1 MASENQA
8 STGGIRS
15 NPWVQLI
22 AGIVCMAMVANLQ
35 YGWTVFVDPIN
46 AKYHWSKVAIQ
57 YTFTLFVLLETWL
70 VPIEAF
76 LADKYGPRIL
86 VASGA
91 LLIALSWVAMSRA
104 DTLTWLY
111 TAGAIGG
118 IGTGLVY
125 GTCVGNAVKW
135 FRNNRGLAAGL
146 TAAGFGAGAA
156 ITVLPL
162 TRSLAEHGYQQTLFN
177 FALFQG
183 GVVLVASLF
192 LAKPAGGAAARRS
205 NQPAAEDAPPLK
217 MLSRPIFWLMYVA
230 FTLAGSSGLMAT
242 AQLAPIANSFGI
254 AKQSVSLLGFTG
266 PALVFALSLNNL
278 MNGLGR
284 PLFGYISDWLGR
296 EVTLCATFLA
306 GGVSMLAL
314 SRYGRD
320 PVLFVICAA
329 AIYVFWGDI
338 YSIFPALTS
347 DEFGTKY
354 ATTNYGILY
363 TGKGWAAFFAPI
375 AGVIAA
381 RSGSWSLVLE
391 IAAAANV
398 VAALLMVFGVR
409 ALRRQ
414 VSGANLNVPA
424 AASATFE

>member
-1 MASENQA
+1 
-8 STGGIRS
+8 
-15 NPWVQLI
+15 
-22 AGIVCMAMVANLQ
+22 MAMVANLQ
-35 YGWTVFVDPIN
+35 YGWTVFVDPID
-46 AKYHWSKVAIQ
+46 AKYHWGKVAIQ

-70 VPIEAF
+70 VPVEAY
-76 LADKYGPRIL
+76 LADRYGPRIL

-91 LLIALSWVAMSRA
+91 FLIAIAWILMSRA
-104 DTLTWLY
+104 ASLPALY
-111 TAGAIGG
+111 TAGAVGG

-135 FRNNRGLAAGL
+135 FRNKRGLAAGL

-162 TRSLAEHGYQQTLFN
+162 THSLAVHGYQATLFD
-177 FALFQG
+177 FALLQG
-183 GVVLVASLF
+183 GVVLLASVF
-192 LAKPAGGAAARRS
+192 LAKPAGGPALRRS
-205 NQPAAEDAPPLK
+205 SQPHAEDAPPLR
-217 MLSRPIFWLMYVA
+217 MVTRPIFWLMYIA
-230 FTLAGSSGLMAT
+230 FTLAGASGLMAT

-284 PLFGYISDWLGR
+284 PLFGYLSDWLGR
-296 EVTLCATFLA
+296 EFTLCLTFFA
-306 GGVSMLAL
+306 GGLSMLAL

-320 PVLFVICAA
+320 PVLFVLCAA
-329 AIYVFWGDI
+329 AIYIFWGDI

-363 TGKGWAAFFAPI
+363 TGKGWASFFAPI
-375 AGVIAA
+375 AGVIAL
-381 RSGSWSLVLE
+381 RSGSWSLVLQ
-391 IAAAANV
+391 IAAAANL
-398 VAALLMVFGVR
+398 VAALIMVFGVR
-409 ALRRQ
+409 TLRAHAGKAEVDVAVRDALT
-414 VSGANLNVPA
+414 P
-424 AASATFE
+424 

>member
-1 MASENQA
+1 VANETQA
-8 STGGIRS
+8 SAGGIRS

-35 YGWTVFVDPIN
+35 YGWTVFVDPID
-46 AKYHWSKVAIQ
+46 AKYHWGKVAIQ

-70 VPIEAF
+70 VPIEAY

-91 LLIALSWVAMSRA
+91 FLIALAWISMSRA
-104 DTLTWLY
+104 ATLPMLY
-111 TAGAIGG
+111 VSGAIGG

-162 TRSLAEHGYQQTLFN
+162 THSLAEHGYQTTLFN
-177 FALFQG
+177 FALLQG
-183 GVVLVASLF
+183 GVVLLASLF
-192 LAKPAGGAAARRS
+192 LAKPAGGAVARRS
-205 NQPAAEDAPPLK
+205 NQPPAEDAPPLK
-217 MLSRPIFWLMYVA
+217 MLGRPVFWFMYVA
-230 FTLAGSSGLMAT
+230 FTLAGASGLMAT
-242 AQLAPIANSFGI
+242 AQMAPIANSFGI
-254 AKQSVSLLGFTG
+254 AKQHVELLGFAG
-266 PALVFALSLNNL
+266 PALAFALSLNNL

-296 EVTLCATFLA
+296 EVTLSGTFLA
-306 GGVSMLAL
+306 GGVAMLGL
-314 SRYGRD
+314 GHYGHD
-320 PVLFVICAA
+320 PVLFVVFAA
-329 AIYVFWGDI
+329 LIYAFWGDI

-347 DEFGTKY
+347 DEFGNKY

-363 TGKGWAAFFAPI
+363 TGKGWASFFAPI
-375 AGVIAA
+375 AGAIAA
-381 RSGSWSLVLE
+381 KSGSWTLVLQ
-391 IAAAANV
+391 IAAAANL
-398 VAALLMVFGVR
+398 VAALIMFFAVR
-409 ALRRQ
+409 GLRRHT
-414 VSGANLNVPA
+414 SGATVGVAVSDAVTP
-424 AASATFE
+424 